1 MTLAQGE
8 APERLSLWRSFRQRV
23 DALVERSEFN
33 LFITIVIAI
42 NAVTLGLETSP
53 AVMNSVGGV
62 IAVFDTIALSIFVI
76 EIALKLMA
84 KGPRFFRN
92 GWNVFDFVIVAIA
105 LMPSAGALSVLRALR
120 ILRALRLLS
129 IVPQLRFVISALF
142 SALPGM
148 GAIIAVL
155 AIVFYVAAVVA
166 TKLFAGSFPEWFGSV
181 GASMYTLFQVMTLE
195 SWSMGIVRPVMET
208 YPWAWIFFVPFI
220 IITSFAVLNL
230 FIALIVNSL
239 QAIHDAETRAEN
251 EIAEAAAH
259 NEREELM
266 RELKTIREEME
277 KLRSSIV
284 KT

>member
-1 MTLAQGE
+1 MLVQGE
-8 APERLSLWRSFRQRV
+8 PKASLWRNLRLYA
-23 DALVERSEFN
+23 DALVERPAFG

-53 AVMNSVGGV
+53 SVMNTVGGV
-62 IAVFDTIALSIFVI
+62 LAVFDRIALFIFAV
-76 EIALKLMA
+76 EIVLKLIA
-84 KGPRFFRN
+84 KGPRFFRS

-105 LMPSAGALSVLRALR
+105 LMPAAGAFSVLRALR

-129 IVPQLRFVISALF
+129 IVPQLRFVIGALL

-155 AIVFYVAAVVA
+155 GIVFYVAAVIA

-230 FIALIVNSL
+230 FIALIVNSM
-239 QAIHDAETRAEN
+239 QAIHDAENREQD

-259 NEREELM
+259 DEREELM
-266 RELKTIREEME
+266 FELKSIREEIE
-277 KLRSSIV
+277 KLRSSV
-284 KT
+284 ATKT